1 MGLRPG
7 ERERVIER
15 ALSVVSG
22 KWQPGIL
29 LALQADGP
37 LGFTELEERLEDI
50 SGKVLS
56 ENLESLQDA
65 GVVERHVVEES
76 PLRVDYR
83 LTDAGSNLEPVFDEL
98 AAWGERHG
106 QRSQP
111 CVVVADRDR
120 RLSELYRH
128 WFTAVYD
135 VRSARNAAELRRQL
149 DDAVDVVVVDRR
161 LPGAPPEGLPSI
173 ARAGD
178 DARRVVL
185 LTGERP
191 AHEIADTP
199 CDAVVR
205 KPTSRDSLRETIET
219 QLDRRGEPPAERE
232 RHALAARRSVL
243 EETYAP
249 QELADGDHYD
259 AICSRL
265 AELADAEEATAD
277 PAE

>member
-15 ALSVVSG
+15 TLSIVSG
-22 KWQPGIL
+22 KWKPRIL
-29 LALQADGP
+29 LALQDGA
-37 LGFTELEERLEDI
+37 LGFNELEAHLEDV

-56 ENLESLQDA
+56 ENLESLQEA

-83 LTDAGSNLEPVFDEL
+83 LTDAGVHLGPVFDEL
-98 AAWGERHG
+98 AAWGARHV
-106 QRSQP
+106 QRAQP
-111 CVVVADRDR
+111 CVLLADRDR

-128 WFTAVYD
+128 WFSPEYD
-135 VRSARNAAELRRQL
+135 VRTARNAAELRRQL
-149 DDAVDVVVVDRR
+149 DDAVDVVIVDRR
-161 LPGAPPEGLPSI
+161 LPGAPLAEIPTI

-178 DARRVVL
+178 DDRRVVL

-205 KPTSRDSLRETIET
+205 KPTSETSLREAIET
-219 QLDRRGEPPAERE
+219 QLERQGEPPADRQ
-232 RHALAARRSVL
+232 RHALASRRSVL

-249 QELADGDHYD
+249 RVLADSEHYD

-265 AELADAEEATAD
+265 LELEEADGAPAD
-277 PAE
+277 RAE